1 MVSLDGTR
9 TYRAPADGSPYSAAV
24 LGLSTPSQAGL
35 LAEIDR
41 LGTNMLT
48 AEAGQ
53 SLLPRRGCPRTA
65 PRTGCV
71 RSTATKPW
79 HFELRPEAVDNGCP
93 AMYADPTQGP
103 EDEAVRRTVGQN
115 QCQLNHHTRKKAMS
129 RKLAVVALIGAG
141 TGCSN
146 ASNDDAANNNNDAA
160 SSSDAASSNDAAS
173 NDDDADNTTA
183 DNSDQG
189 VKFAECMRENGVGDF
204 PDPNAS
210 GQFEYGVS
218 VSAAV
223 FTAAVHACKD
233 LQPPGTLSADRTPE
247 QQSAA
252 LEFAQC
258 VRDNGVK
265 DFPDPVEG
273 EPLVDT
279 TRIPSSDTPEGMTIL
294 NAAMA
299 KCGDLVA
306 ETMGDQ

>member
-1 MVSLDGTR
+1 
-9 TYRAPADGSPYSAAV
+9 
-24 LGLSTPSQAGL
+24 
-35 LAEIDR
+35 
-41 LGTNMLT
+41 
-48 AEAGQ
+48 
-53 SLLPRRGCPRTA
+53 
-65 PRTGCV
+65 
-71 RSTATKPW
+71 
-79 HFELRPEAVDNGCP
+79 
-93 AMYADPTQGP
+93 
-103 EDEAVRRTVGQN
+103 
-115 QCQLNHHTRKKAMS
+115 MS
-129 RKLAVVALIGAG
+129 RKLGPLAALAVLALIGAG
-141 TGCSN
+141 AGCSN
-146 ASNDDAANNNNDAA
+146 ASNNDPASSNDAA
-160 SSSDAASSNDAAS
+160 SSSDAANNNDAA
-173 NDDDADNTTA
+173 NTTA
-183 DNSDQG
+183 DKQEQG
-189 VKFAECMRENGVGDF
+189 VKFAACMRENGVSDF

-218 VSAAV
+218 VSPAV

-306 ETMGDQ
+306 EAMGGQ